1 MHLHLHLLFF
11 LLTTVFRPAC
21 LLLLRL
27 FVVRAG
33 CHSLDSAF
41 LRSFS
46 TSQSF
51 PPSFNMRLSTFLL
64 GAAIAAR
71 SAFAHPLDL
80 PFELD
85 GDVFDELDKRQSGG
99 VVTTGVPGAT
109 HPRLEIRQLQ
119 SSNPN
124 QWTLFLLAMQQ
135 FHAQAQTSATSYYQ
149 ISGIHGVPRQNWNG
163 IGQCSTCSGADGYCT
178 HDSVLFPSWH
188 RAYLA
193 LFEQQLVATAVSIAN
208 AWPTSGSSITR
219 AQMQTAAS
227 TLRLPYW
234 DWAAIP
240 ANGGPDL
247 PPSTTGA
254 QLTINAQ
261 TGQRTINNPLFR
273 HDFTDASGMVYSPFI
288 NWKKTLRY
296 PSSTASTATS
306 NNNNAINAF
315 NNIRASLQDQVY
327 QLFTTCNDYAHFS
340 NDDAGTSTT
349 QCSNSLEGIHN
360 TIHTTS
366 GGGPS
371 SSVQSGGHMYY
382 LATAAFDPLFW
393 LHHCNT
399 DRLFALWQTLHPAK
413 YGASQVA
420 PHNTWT
426 IAQGTTQNKNSPL
439 TPFTKD
445 SSGNFWTTAQVQN
458 WATTFHYT
466 YPEYSN
472 SDGSKAAITDAV
484 NRLYGPSASQTSA
497 KFKRAE
503 NATLTNTTLT
513 NDTTPLVANNGSLY
527 QYVANIQTPRYH
539 LNGSYYVFLFLGQP
553 ASEDPSSWI
562 YDSNLVGPMGVL
574 AQDGMPMANVT
585 VAGSVPLTRVLT
597 DKCNAGT
604 LADLSEETVGPYL
617 KDQLSWRIAGTGGEN
632 VDPSTV
638 PGFQVGVYGST
649 STQPDS
655 STELPE
661 YSDFVAVTEGTE
673 GKTGGLEADGS
684 VNTDGTSG
692 ADVAPD
698 GSSSAPPSA
707 SSPDNIVTI
716 TTTVCHS
723 PTVKPTC
730 SA

>member
-1 MHLHLHLLFF
+1 MK
-11 LLTTVFRPAC
+11 
-21 LLLLRL
+21 
-27 FVVRAG
+27 
-33 CHSLDSAF
+33 
-41 LRSFS
+41 
-46 TSQSF
+46 
-51 PPSFNMRLSTFLL
+51 LSTFLL

-109 HPRLEIRQLQ
+109 HPRLEIRTLQ

-135 FHAQAQTSATSYYQ
+135 FHAQAQTSVTSYYQ
-149 ISGIHGVPRQNWNG
+149 ISGIHGVPRANWNG
-163 IGQCSTCSGADGYCT
+163 VGQCSTCSGSDGYCT
-178 HDSVLFPSWH
+178 HDSVLFPAWH

-208 AWPTSGSSITR
+208 AWPTSGASATR
-219 AQMQTAAS
+219 AQMQAAAS

-247 PPSTTGA
+247 PPSITNA
-254 QLTINAQ
+254 QVTIN
-261 TGQRTINNPLFR
+261 GQNGQQTINNPLFR
-273 HDFTDASGMVYSPFI
+273 HDFTDPSGLVYSPFI
-288 NWKKTLRY
+288 NWQRTLRY
-296 PSSTASTATS
+296 PSSTAANAVS

-315 NNIRASLQDQVY
+315 NNIRKSLQDQVY
-327 QLFTTCNDYAHFS
+327 QLFTTCNDYLHFS
-340 NDDAGTSTT
+340 NDAAGSSTT

-366 GGGPS
+366 GGGPT
-371 SSVQSGGHMYY
+371 SSVNSGGHMYY
-382 LATAAFDPLFW
+382 LATAAFDPVFW

-413 YGASQVA
+413 YGATQSA

-426 IAQGTTQNKNSPL
+426 IAQGTSQNKNSPL
-439 TPFTKD
+439 TPFARD

-458 WATTFHYT
+458 WASTFHYT
-466 YPEYSN
+466 YPEYAN

-484 NRLYGPSASQTSA
+484 NKLYGPNASTGTA
-497 KFKRAE
+497 KFKRAD
-503 NATLTNTTLT
+503 NSTMTNSTMSNTT
-513 NDTTPLVANNGSLY
+513 TTAPLVANNGSLY
-527 QYVANIQTPRYH
+527 QYVANIQTPRYD

-553 ASEDPSSWI
+553 SSENPETWL

-574 AQDGMPMANVT
+574 AQDGKVGMNVSVT
-585 VAGSVPLTRVLT
+585 GSIPLTSSLT
-597 DKCNAGT
+597 DKYYAGELT
-604 LADLSEETVGPYL
+604 DLSQETVGPYL
-617 KDQLSWRIAGTGGEN
+617 KEQLSWRIAGTGA
-632 VDPSTV
+632 VDIDPASV
-638 PGFQVGVYGST
+638 PGFSVGVFSST

-661 YSDFVAVTEGTE
+661 YSDFVPVTEGTE
-673 GKTGGLEADGS
+673 GKQGGMEADGS
-684 VNTDGTSG
+684 VNTDGATG
-692 ADVAPD
+692 AEVV
-698 GSSSAPPSA
+698 GSNGGSA
-707 SSPDNIVTI
+707 SSSSPSSPASSSVVTNVV
-716 TTTVCHS
+716 TLTSTVCPS
-723 PTVKPTC
+723 ATVKPTC